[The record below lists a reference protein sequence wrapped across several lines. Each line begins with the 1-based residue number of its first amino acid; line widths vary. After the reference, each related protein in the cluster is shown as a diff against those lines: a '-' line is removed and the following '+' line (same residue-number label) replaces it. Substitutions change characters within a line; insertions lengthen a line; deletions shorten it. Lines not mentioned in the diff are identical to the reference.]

1 MVNRED
7 GCFVFLVRFC
17 VGLATVFIEGVF
29 LVGYFT
35 ELEVVWDRECGFC
48 AFSAIVV
55 SVI

>member
-1 MVNRED
+1 MKRED
-7 GCFVFLVRFC
+7 GWVVFLVIFC
-17 VGLATVFIEGVF
+17 MGLPAVFIEGVV